1 MLNKA
6 HNNKHNDI
14 ETEIADDEDDEVVV
28 VEGEESLPSS
38 QLYGSSGLMPL
49 AQRHSYEPT
58 VLWHFVCPLQ

>member
-49 AQRHSYEPT
+49 AQRHS
-58 VLWHFVCPLQ
+58 